1 MSARAAAVRAV
12 GWPLLG
18 VAIVLVAWQFG
29 VMLSGVAPSLLPSPA
44 AIARAMWEGR
54 DMLASAMARTAL
66 GAAIGFAC
74 AAAAGVLLGSVIALI
89 PFLRRSLYPLATVL
103 QMVPVVAVAPLLQ
116 LWVDNGLP
124 MAILSAA
131 IVALFPVLAAT
142 IDGQASVDPGLRELF
157 KLHGATRLRRW
168 WKLDLPW
175 SLPATATGLRI
186 AAGLAVIGAVVGE
199 FVSGYGGT
207 RAPLGIVI
215 QAAMRDARTDL
226 VFAAVALTTVVGF
239 ALFGAVSLG
248 GWLLVRRWH
257 ASAVNDSEE
266 RR

>member
-1 MSARAAAVRAV
+1 MNAPAVGVRAV
-12 GWPLLG
+12 AWPLLG
-18 VAIVLVAWQFG
+18 LAIVLGLWQIG
-29 VMLSGVAPSLLPSPA
+29 VLLSGVAPYLLPPPT
-44 AIARAMWEGR
+44 AIARAMWESR
-54 DMLASAMARTAL
+54 DMLAAAMGRTAL
-66 GAAIGFAC
+66 GAAIGFTC
-74 AAAAGVLLGSVIALI
+74 AAAAGILLGSVIALI
-89 PFLRRSLYPLATVL
+89 PFLRRSLYPLATIL

-157 KLHGATRLRRW
+157 KLHGASPLRRW

-175 SLPATATGLRI
+175 SVPTTVTGLRI

-239 ALFGAVSLG
+239 ALFGAVSLL

-257 ASAVNDSEE
+257 ASAVNESED

>member
-1 MSARAAAVRAV
+1 MSATASAIRAV
-12 GWPLLG
+12 AWPLLG
-18 VAIVLVAWQFG
+18 VAIVLGVWQIG
-29 VMLSGVAPSLLPSPA
+29 VMVSGVAHYLLPPPS
-44 AIARAMWEGR
+44 AIARAMWESR
-54 DMLASAMARTAL
+54 DMLTAAMGRTAL
-66 GAAIGFAC
+66 GAAIGFIC
-74 AAAAGVLLGSVIALI
+74 AAAAGILLGSVIALI
-89 PFLRRSLYPLATVL
+89 PLLRRSLYPLATVL

-157 KLHGATRLRRW
+157 KLYGASPLHRW
-168 WKLDLPW
+168 WKLDFPW
-175 SLPATATGLRI
+175 SVPATVTGLRI

-239 ALFGAVSLG
+239 ALFGAISFV
-248 GWLLVRRWH
+248 GWLLVSRWH
-257 ASAVNDSEE
+257 ASAVNESEDQ
-266 RR
+266 R

>member
-1 MSARAAAVRAV
+1 MSAPASAIRAV
-12 GWPLLG
+12 AWPLLG
-18 VAIVLVAWQFG
+18 VAIVLGVWQIG
-29 VMLSGVAPSLLPSPA
+29 VMVSGVAHYLLPPPS
-44 AIARAMWEGR
+44 AIARAMWESR
-54 DMLASAMARTAL
+54 DMLTAAMGRTAL
-66 GAAIGFAC
+66 GAAIGFIC
-74 AAAAGVLLGSVIALI
+74 AAAAGILLGSVIALI
-89 PFLRRSLYPLATVL
+89 PLLRRSLYPLATVL

-157 KLHGATRLRRW
+157 KLYGASPLRRW
-168 WKLDLPW
+168 WKLDFPW
-175 SLPATATGLRI
+175 SVPATVTGLRI

-239 ALFGAVSLG
+239 ALFGAISFV
-248 GWLLVRRWH
+248 GWLLVSRWH
-257 ASAVNDSEE
+257 ASAVNESEDQ
-266 RR
+266 R

>member
-1 MSARAAAVRAV
+1 
-12 GWPLLG
+12 
-18 VAIVLVAWQFG
+18 
-29 VMLSGVAPSLLPSPA
+29 
-44 AIARAMWEGR
+44 
-54 DMLASAMARTAL
+54 
-66 GAAIGFAC
+66 
-74 AAAAGVLLGSVIALI
+74 
-89 PFLRRSLYPLATVL
+89 
-103 QMVPVVAVAPLLQ
+103 VAPLLQ

-142 IDGQASVDPGLRELF
+142 IDGQASVDPGLRELL
-157 KLHGATRLRRW
+157 KLYGASALRRW
-168 WKLDLPW
+168 WKLDFPW
-175 SLPATATGLRI
+175 SVPATVTGLRI

-239 ALFGAVSLG
+239 ALFGAVSLV

-257 ASAVNDSEE
+257 ASAVNESED